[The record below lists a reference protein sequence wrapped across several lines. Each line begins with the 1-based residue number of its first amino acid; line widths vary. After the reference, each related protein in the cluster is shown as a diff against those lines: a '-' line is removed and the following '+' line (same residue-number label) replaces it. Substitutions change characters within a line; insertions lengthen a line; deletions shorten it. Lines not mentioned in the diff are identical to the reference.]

1 MRGGSGFPLCCC
13 CCCSSSSSF
22 STPLSSRP
30 ATAAILLHVELS
42 PQHLLHHPRQLT
54 NNKLFEESHC
64 QRQWS
69 FVSTSSSNSFSS
81 KGLRV
86 SLLSNSP
93 PFQQQQSKHN
103 SRIGCLLRSNNKN
116 HTQSST
122 VRRNMTKILGLQN
135 RRTCSSCTSTDQG
148 LSIPEKEED
157 DIEDKD
163 KEMDDSSSSSSATT
177 GSFTVEDA
185 IKEVGFGPYQGWL
198 LAYAGMSWVAEAMEM
213 MLLSFVGPAVQTEWG
228 LSSRQESLIASI
240 VFVGMMIGAY
250 SWGILSDLKGR
261 RFGFFATAVL
271 TFVAGLASAAS
282 PNYLSLLL
290 LRGFVGIGLGGGPV
304 ISAWFMEFVPSANRG
319 LWMVIISLFWT
330 LGSIAEASLAWVV
343 MPSLGWR
350 WLLSLSS
357 VPLAVLLLFYKFV
370 PESPR
375 YLAAQG
381 ETTSAVKILQQMA
394 RMNQR
399 SLPLG
404 RLVVV
409 GSEEE
414 LRRISVAQ
422 QQQQATQEMMTEE
435 EEEKIQFLLPAE
447 DKGPLALLRQVNKE
461 TSPIGG
467 VLSSFTTLLSPPLI
481 SSTILLW
488 SVFFANAFTYYG
500 LVLLTSQLSGQG
512 GGCDTDLVASSTA
525 VASTSDNTQLY
536 RDVFVSSIGELPGLA
551 VAAAIVDKL
560 GRKWSMAAL
569 FGMCGVF
576 LLPLVHPQ
584 PENLTILFLFGG
596 RACIMGAFTVL
607 YIYAPE
613 IYPTSTRSTGLG
625 IANSFARVGGIVC
638 PLVAVDLVR
647 SCQQGWAVSVFAGVP
662 LLAAVA
668 VLFFPMETTG
678 QPLSDVVDRSP
689 AVGRK

>member
-1 MRGGSGFPLCCC
+1 LRGG
-13 CCCSSSSSF
+13 
-22 STPLSSRP
+22 
-30 ATAAILLHVELS
+30 
-42 PQHLLHHPRQLT
+42 QLR
-54 NNKLFEESHC
+54 LM
-64 QRQWS
+64 Q
-69 FVSTSSSNSFSS
+69 
-81 KGLRV
+81 
-86 SLLSNSP
+86 
-93 PFQQQQSKHN
+93 
-103 SRIGCLLRSNNKN
+103 
-116 HTQSST
+116 
-122 VRRNMTKILGLQN
+122 
-135 RRTCSSCTSTDQG
+135 
-148 LSIPEKEED
+148 
-157 DIEDKD
+157 
-163 KEMDDSSSSSSATT
+163 
-177 GSFTVEDA
+177 
-185 IKEVGFGPYQGWL
+185 
-198 LAYAGMSWVAEAMEM
+198 
-213 MLLSFVGPAVQTEWG
+213 
-228 LSSRQESLIASI
+228 
-240 VFVGMMIGAY
+240 
-250 SWGILSDLKGR
+250 
-261 RFGFFATAVL
+261 
-271 TFVAGLASAAS
+271 
-282 PNYLSLLL
+282 
-290 LRGFVGIGLGGGPV
+290 
-304 ISAWFMEFVPSANRG
+304 
-319 LWMVIISLFWT
+319 
-330 LGSIAEASLAWVV
+330 VV

-350 WLLSLSS
+350 WLLTLSS

-394 RMNQR
+394 RVNQR

-409 GSEEE
+409 GSEE
-414 LRRISVAQ
+414 LQTLAQ
-422 QQQQATQEMMTEE
+422 QRQQATQETMTEEEE
-435 EEEKIQFLLPAE
+435 EEEKIQFLLLVE
-447 DKGPLALLRQVNKE
+447 DKGPPVLLHQVNKE

-613 IYPTSTRSTGLG
+613 VYPTSTRSTGLG

-647 SCQQGWAVSVFAGVP
+647 SCQQGLAVSVFAGVP